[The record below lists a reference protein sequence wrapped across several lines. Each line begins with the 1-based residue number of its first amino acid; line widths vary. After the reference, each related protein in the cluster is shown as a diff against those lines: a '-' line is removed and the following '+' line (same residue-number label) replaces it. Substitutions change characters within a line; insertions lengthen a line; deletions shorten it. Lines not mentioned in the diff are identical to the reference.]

1 MTTIRAVPAF
11 LLPLYCSMI
20 QRNMTTRSILYLVR
34 SILVLGLGLFTC
46 IFGYDCIKTF
56 GVFFFPCF
64 IGTMAINL
72 CLLFGIQFFPRKREE
87 TIALVYL
94 ILFGLSFYYLS
105 FLTAIG
111 LFNFH
116 ADAERWFVT
125 RIWVSVLFTDYCVI
139 WLAIRCLLFL
149 RSGRSRLLKD
159 SPLEEGNT
167 VTT

>member
-1 MTTIRAVPAF
+1 MVFPYSLQDEVRRPTPPNRVF
-11 LLPLYCSMI
+11 LM

-34 SILVLGLGLFTC
+34 STLVLGLGLFTC
-46 IFGYDCIKTF
+46 LFGYDCFSTL

-72 CLLFGIQFFPRKREE
+72 CLLFGIQFFPRKREK
-87 TIALVYL
+87 TFALAYL
-94 ILFGLSFYYLS
+94 ILFGLSFYYLWFLS
-105 FLTAIG
+105 FLG
-111 LFNFH
+111 LCNFQ

-125 RIWVSVLFTDYCVI
+125 RIWISVLFTDYCVV

-159 SPLEEGNT
+159 
-167 VTT
+167 TTS

>member
-1 MTTIRAVPAF
+1 M
-11 LLPLYCSMI
+11 S
-20 QRNMTTRSILYLVR
+20 TRRILYLIR
-34 SILVLGLGLFTC
+34 SILVLGLGLFAC
-46 IFGYDCIKTF
+46 IFGYDCVKTF

-72 CLLFGIQFFPRKREE
+72 CLLLGIQFFPRKREK

-125 RIWVSVLFTDYCVI
+125 RIWISVLFTDYCVI

-159 SPLEEGNT
+159 TPPEEGNT

>member
-1 MTTIRAVPAF
+1 MTSRH
-11 LLPLYCSMI
+11 
-20 QRNMTTRSILYLVR
+20 ILYLVR
-34 SILVLGLGLFTC
+34 SILVLGLGVFTC
-46 IFGYDCIKTF
+46 IFSYDCFSTL

-72 CLLFGIQFFPRKREE
+72 CLLFGIQFFPREREK

-94 ILFGLSFYYLS
+94 ILLGLSFYYLW
-105 FLTAIG
+105 FLSAIG

-125 RIWVSVLFTDYCVI
+125 RIWISVLFTDYCVV

-159 SPLEEGNT
+159 TTSEESNI